1 MDAPNRS
8 GEVRA
13 PEVSM
18 EDSPVELSVVES
30 TPDTVV
36 LRIAGE
42 LDMATVPEATA
53 FAHAQ
58 LGRTRYELVLDL
70 SGVTF
75 FASDGIT
82 LLLTMRSACQAVGK
96 SLRVVA
102 TTQAVLHP
110 LEVAGLREH
119 FAITDHTEEVS

>member
-1 MDAPNRS
+1 
-8 GEVRA
+8 
-13 PEVSM
+13 M

-30 TPDTVV
+30 SSDTVV

-42 LDMATVPEATA
+42 LDMATVPAATA
-53 FAHAQ
+53 FAHGH
-58 LGRTRYELVLDL
+58 LVRTRRELVLDL

-96 SLRVVA
+96 SLRVIA
-102 TTQAVLHP
+102 TTPAVLHP

-119 FAITDHTEEVS
+119 FVITTDIEEVG

>member
-1 MDAPNRS
+1 MQ
-8 GEVRA
+8 
-13 PEVSM
+13 
-18 EDSPVELSVVES
+18 DSPVELSVVES
-30 TPDTVV
+30 SPDTVV

-42 LDMATVPEATA
+42 LDMATVPAATA
-53 FAHAQ
+53 FAHAH
-58 LGRTRYELVLDL
+58 LGRTRRELVLDL

-102 TTQAVLHP
+102 GTPAVLHP
-110 LEVAGLREH
+110 LDVAGLREH
-119 FAITDHTEEVS
+119 FAIATGLEEIG